1 MECLEEQERLCLSVT
16 CNVKLPQEYPR
27 DRSHSLR
34 SLRSLRKTT
43 TFRYSVYLFFR
54 YKSTNTDAG
63 AGAMQYERGKE
74 LGLFIPLP
82 MRSANQHAAFEGSLS
97 SLSST
102 KTKHVSL
109 VAKASYTS
117 SVRPHTLVA

>member
-1 MECLEEQERLCLSVT
+1 
-16 CNVKLPQEYPR
+16 
-27 DRSHSLR
+27 
-34 SLRSLRKTT
+34 
-43 TFRYSVYLFFR
+43 
-54 YKSTNTDAG
+54 
-63 AGAMQYERGKE
+63 MQFERGKE

-82 MRSANQHAAFEGSLS
+82 MRSANEHAACEGSLS
-97 SLSST
+97 SLSSP